1 MERSAMANESERLA
15 VLREA
20 VTMMLYVSILVL
32 AEIAALPTFEGDP
45 HAFHGRALLALIWG
59 TALGVAA
66 AHWFSFRLAARLFSP
81 TGDVNETDVLIGIAQ
96 IAGAAAVAALC
107 TIPVVLVDDDSELR
121 VTIFV
126 PALIVAAAGFA
137 TARTAGRSTR
147 YAVVVALLAM
157 AAGLLIAGLKN
168 VLAGH

>member
-1 MERSAMANESERLA
+1 MGRLAIVDESERRE

-20 VTMMLYVSILVL
+20 VTMILYVSILLL
-32 AEIAALPTFEGDP
+32 AEMASLPERSDGS
-45 HAFHGRALLALIWG
+45 HAFHGQALLALIWG
-59 TALGVAA
+59 TAIGVAA
-66 AHWFSFRLAARLFSP
+66 AHWFSFRLAARLFP
-81 TGDVNETDVLIGIAQ
+81 QTATVNETDFLIGLAQ
-96 IAGAAAVAALC
+96 IAGAAVVAALC
-107 TIPVVLVDDDSELR
+107 TIPVILVDDDSELQ

-147 YAVVVALLAM
+147 YAVLVGVLAM
-157 AAGLLIAGLKN
+157 AAGLLVATLKN